1 MTRKERAR
9 AIQNAIP
16 QKPIRVELGGGYYY
30 KCHWIKCDT
39 TLYKWYRYCPGCGN
53 KILWDDYYVDDFE
66 KLFYEDT

>member
-30 KCHWIKCDT
+30 KCHWIKCNEQ
-39 TLYKWYRYCPGCGN
+39 LRRWWEYCPNCGN
-53 KILWDDYYVDDFE
+53 KIDWSEIDDI
-66 KLFYEDT
+66 